1 MLYYCSMSA
10 IEKLKLN
17 KSLTAAM
24 LDAGYFNAKNLQAK
38 ILPRIKGGQ
47 NIVAIGPEGCGKTTS
62 YILASLNKI
71 KVIEEIAPRI
81 LVLVPDI
88 ASGELVI
95 EQYHQLNRIRDL
107 RILGLFAG
115 PSLDAQVL
123 QLTDGV
129 DIIVATPDRARAA
142 YLKLGLN
149 LNKIQ
154 MLVIDDADIIIKNG
168 LQLPT
173 VEIARGIT
181 KGQFLVFSAVTHN
194 RLVKMYDYFLVN
206 PDIIEV
212 DDLGDSS
219 LQTVDQLLYH
229 VPNFKTKLNLLNLL
243 FADVEVFDKAV
254 VFVNSRFTAETVYK
268 KLQLSRKGEVA
279 VFKARGMVFESFDTI
294 SDFIASPQTK
304 ILVIALED
312 TEGVT
317 EIKAPNQIHF
327 DIPEDNDIY
336 TRRVLLGNLNARQ
349 HLFITLC
356 TDLELS
362 QIRKLE
368 QIQGKRMVLIDL
380 PEDLYIETEAPK
392 KKVVV
397 EEIPQARGAAFHE
410 KKLSNQ
416 KTENYSARER
426 IRMTGKISHKKH
438 D

>member
-1 MLYYCSMSA
+1 MSA
-10 IEKLKLN
+10 IENLKLN
-17 KSLTAAM
+17 KNIKAAM
-24 LDAGYFNAKNLQAK
+24 LDAGYFNAKKLQAK
-38 ILPRIKGGQ
+38 ILPRIHGGQ
-47 NIVAIGPEGCGKTTS
+47 NVVAIGPEGCGKTTA

-71 KVIEEIAPRI
+71 KVIEEIAPRV

-107 RILGLFAG
+107 RIMGLFAG

-123 QLTDGV
+123 ELTDGV

-154 MLVIDDADIIIKNG
+154 LLIIDDADVIIKNG

-173 VEIARGIT
+173 VEIARGII
-181 KGQFLVFSAVTHN
+181 KGQFLIFSAVTHD
-194 RLVKMYDYFLVN
+194 RLTKMYDYFLVN

-212 DDLGDSS
+212 DDLGDSN
-219 LQTVDQLLYH
+219 LQTADQILYH

-243 FADVEVFDKAV
+243 LADVEVFDKAV
-254 VFVNSRFTAETVYK
+254 VYVNSRFTAETVYK
-268 KLQLSRKGEVA
+268 KLQLSRKGQVA
-279 VFKARGMVFESFDTI
+279 VFKARGMVPESFDTVP
-294 SDFIASPQTK
+294 DFMANPQANILIIAQ
-304 ILVIALED
+304 ED
-312 TEGVT
+312 AENLN

-327 DIPEDNDIY
+327 DITEDNDVYI
-336 TRRVLLGNLNARQ
+336 RRVLLGNNNDNER
-349 HLFITLC
+349 LFINFC

-368 QIQGKRMVLIDL
+368 QIQGKRMALINL
-380 PEDLYIETEAPK
+380 PEDLYIETETPK
-392 KKVVV
+392 KKAVA
-397 EEIPQARGAAFHE
+397 EEVDPTRGPAFHE

-426 IRMTGKISHKKH
+426 IRMTGKISNKRH

>member
-1 MLYYCSMSA
+1 MST

-17 KSLTAAM
+17 KKVTDAM
-24 LDAGYFNAKNLQAK
+24 LDAGYFNAKELQAK
-38 ILPRIKGGQ
+38 ILPRINGGQ
-47 NIVAIGPEGCGKTTS
+47 NVVAIGPEGCGKTTA

-71 KVIEEIAPRI
+71 KVLEEIAPRI

-95 EQYHQLNRIRDL
+95 EQYHLLNRNRDL
-107 RILGLFAG
+107 RIMGLFAG

-123 QLTDGV
+123 ELTDGV

-154 MLVIDDADIIIKNG
+154 MLIIDDADVIIKNG
-168 LQLPT
+168 LQLPA

-181 KGQFLVFSAVTHN
+181 KGQFLVFSAVTHD
-194 RLVKMYDYFLVN
+194 RLTKMYDYFLVN
-206 PDIIEV
+206 PDVVEV
-212 DDLGDSS
+212 DDLGNSH

-243 FADVEVFDKAV
+243 LADVEVFDKAV

-268 KLQLSRKGEVA
+268 KLQLSRKGQVA
-279 VFKARGMVFESFDTI
+279 VFKARGMVPENFDTLA
-294 SDFIASPQTK
+294 DFMASPQTS
-304 ILVIALED
+304 ILVIAQED
-312 TEGVT
+312 AENLT

-327 DIPEDNDIY
+327 DITEDNDIY
-336 TRRVLLGNLNARQ
+336 TRRVLLGNADAAER
-349 HLFITLC
+349 LFITFC

-368 QIQGKRMVLIDL
+368 QIQGKRMALINL
-380 PEDLYIETEAPK
+380 PEDLYIETETPK
-392 KKVVV
+392 KKAVV
-397 EEIPQARGAAFHE
+397 EEVDPTRGAAFHE

-426 IRMTGKISHKKH
+426 IRMTGKISNKRH

>member
-1 MLYYCSMSA
+1 MSA

-17 KSLTAAM
+17 KNITAAM
-24 LDAGYFNAKNLQAK
+24 LDAGYFNAKELQAK
-38 ILPRIKGGQ
+38 ILPRIHGGQ
-47 NIVAIGPEGCGKTTS
+47 NVVAIGPEGCGKTTA

-95 EQYHQLNRIRDL
+95 EQYHQLNRNRDL
-107 RILGLFAG
+107 RIMGLFAG

-123 QLTDGV
+123 ELTDGV

-154 MLVIDDADIIIKNG
+154 MLIIDDADIIIKNG

-181 KGQFLVFSAVTHN
+181 KGQFLVFSAVTHD

-243 FADVEVFDKAV
+243 LADVEVFDKV
-254 VFVNSRFTAETVYK
+254 LIFVNSRFTAETVYK

-279 VFKARGMVFESFDTI
+279 VFKARGMVPESFDDVTNFMANPH
-294 SDFIASPQTK
+294 SK
-304 ILVIALED
+304 ILVIAHED
-312 TEGVT
+312 DENMY

-327 DIPEDNDIY
+327 DIPEDNNVY
-336 TRRVLLGNLNARQ
+336 TRRVLLGDLDANQ
-349 HLFITLC
+349 HLFITFC

-368 QIQGKRMVLIDL
+368 QIQGKRMALIDL
-380 PEDLYIETEAPK
+380 PEDLYIETETPK
-392 KKVVV
+392 KKAIV
-397 EEIPQARGAAFHE
+397 EEIDPNRGAAFHE

-426 IRMTGKISHKKH
+426 IRMTGKISNKRH

>member
-1 MLYYCSMSA
+1 MSA

-17 KSLTAAM
+17 KNITAAM
-24 LDAGYFNAKNLQAK
+24 LDAGYFNAKKLQNK
-38 ILPRIKGGQ
+38 ILPRINGGQ
-47 NIVAIGPEGCGKTTS
+47 NVVAIGPEGCGKTTT

-71 KVIEEIAPRI
+71 KVLEEIAPRI

-88 ASGELVI
+88 SSGELVI
-95 EQYHQLNRIRDL
+95 EQYHQLNRNRDL
-107 RILGLFAG
+107 RIMGLFAG

-154 MLVIDDADIIIKNG
+154 MLIVDDADVIIKNG

-181 KGQFLVFSAVTHN
+181 KGQFLVFSAVTHD
-194 RLVKMYDYFLVN
+194 RLTKMYDYFLVN
-206 PDIIEV
+206 PNIVEV
-212 DDLGDSS
+212 DDLGDSH

-243 FADVEVFDKAV
+243 LADAELFDKAI

-268 KLQLSRKGEVA
+268 KLQLSRKGQVA
-279 VFKARGMVFESFDTI
+279 VFKARGMVPESFDI
-294 SDFIASPQTK
+294 VSDFMANPQAN
-304 ILVIALED
+304 ILVIAQED
-312 TEGVT
+312 AENIT
-317 EIKAPNQIHF
+317 EIKTPNQIHF
-327 DIPEDNDIY
+327 DIPDDNDVY
-336 TRRVLLGNLNARQ
+336 TRRVLLGNADANER
-349 HLFITLC
+349 LFITFC

-368 QIQGKRMVLIDL
+368 QIQGKRMALIAL
-380 PEDLYIETEAPK
+380 PDDLYIETETPK
-392 KKVVV
+392 KKVQV
-397 EEIPQARGAAFHE
+397 EEADPTRGAAFHE

-426 IRMTGKISHKKH
+426 IRMTGKISNKRH